1 MNLSNNPRWLLAG
14 IFSLTACAPAPIT
27 MGEAP
32 DAGRAAPDAASS
44 PDAGT
49 EPPDSGAALPDASE
63 ADAGPPDSGCAPY
76 THPSGGG
83 CAMGLSWQAL
93 PAGPPP
99 RDHHVTFLK
108 ANAENA
114 TLYVSGG
121 LDEHA
126 RAVRQDLWYAQLSP
140 SGEFEAWTR
149 GPRPPIV
156 QLGSAVTVSGERAY
170 VVAGR
175 TLKSDGRVADNDV
188 VYSLG
193 LGADGSPGQW
203 RLEQPLPAA
212 RFHGSAETIDRFI
225 FAIGGIETQPG
236 LASAYVWRAEILAD
250 GVLSAWTEVTPLPEG
265 RSHHSSFIHGR
276 TLFVLGGLDGSGVG
290 FPSRTYLDYLW
301 ADIAEDGSLS
311 DWTRVSLPFGA
322 STQSAIVLGDR
333 VVLLGGFDEDISV
346 VDTVRAAPITGGTL
360 GAWETLSPLP
370 FARAHVHHTPSW
382 RGHVYSVGGNVGDHA
397 AVDRVVGGLFE

>member
-1 MNLSNNPRWLLAG
+1 MNLSNPPRWLWAG
-14 IFSLTACAPAPIT
+14 IFCLAACAPAPT
-27 MGEAP
+27 TKGEAP
-32 DAGRAAPDAASS
+32 DAGRAAPDAAPIVDAAAEPADSGAPL
-44 PDAGT
+44 PDAG
-49 EPPDSGAALPDASE
+49 EP
-63 ADAGPPDSGCAPY
+63 DAGPPDSGCAPY
-76 THPSGGG
+76 SHPSGEA
-83 CAMGLSWQAL
+83 CAMGLSWEEL

-108 ANAENA
+108 ANADNA

-140 SGEFEAWTR
+140 SGALDAWQR

-156 QLGSAVTVSGERAY
+156 QLGSAVTVAAERAY

-175 TLKSDGRVADNDV
+175 TLKSDGRVSNNDA
-188 VYSLG
+188 VYSLS

-203 RLEQPLPAA
+203 RVEQPLPEA
-212 RFHGSAETIDRFI
+212 RFHGSAESLGRFI
-225 FAIGGIETQPG
+225 FAIGGIEDQPG
-236 LASAYVWRAEILAD
+236 LASSNVWRAEILAD
-250 GVLSAWTEVTPLPEG
+250 GELSAWTEVTPLPEG
-265 RSHHSSFIHGR
+265 RSHHSSFIHDR
-276 TLFVLGGLDGSGVG
+276 TLFVLGGLDGSGLG

-301 ADIAEDGSLS
+301 AEIAEDGTLS

-333 VVLLGGFDEDISV
+333 VVLLGGFDESVAV
-346 VDTVRAAPITGGTL
+346 VDTVRAAPISGGTI
-360 GAWETLSPLP
+360 GSWEILSPLP
-370 FARAHVHHTPSW
+370 FPRAHVHHTPSW